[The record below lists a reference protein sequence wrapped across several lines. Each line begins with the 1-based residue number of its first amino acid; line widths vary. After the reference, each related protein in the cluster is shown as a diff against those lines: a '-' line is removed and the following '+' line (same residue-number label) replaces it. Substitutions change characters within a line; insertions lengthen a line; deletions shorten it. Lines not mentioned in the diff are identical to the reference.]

1 MWIYIILLIL
11 HLIISALVFLG
22 IQFDILKV
30 HKYMFFVALFMPF
43 WGVLTV
49 LILHFQIFFH
59 ADDGIDV
66 GVEKLKLESELYRSV
81 TVDEKKVAANTV
93 PIEEALLVNSAKER
107 RTIIM
112 DVLNDNPKEYI
123 EFLQKA
129 GNNEDTEVVHYA
141 VTAMVEISK
150 ENDYKLQD
158 FERQHAKD
166 PENVEVLTGYTDF
179 LWSCLS
185 QNLMQGQVEV
195 LNRELFSSLM
205 EKKLALTAGSI
216 TDFQWAVE
224 NELRRKNYTQAAALL
239 VQMQTL
245 YPNSEEY
252 YLSRLNYLASLG
264 KGEDIK
270 TLLKEIQKKHIY
282 LSSATKEVLAFWES

>member
-1 MWIYIILLIL
+1 MVYIILLAI
-11 HLIISALVFLG
+11 HLLISVLVFLG
-22 IQFDILKV
+22 IQFHILKV
-30 HKYMFFVALFMPF
+30 HDYMFFVALLLPV
-43 WGVLTV
+43 WGVLIV
-49 LILHFQIFFH
+49 LILHFQILFR

-66 GVEKLKLESELYRSV
+66 DVEKLRLESELYKSV

-93 PIEEALLVNSAKER
+93 PIEEALVVNSAKER
-107 RTIIM
+107 RSIIM

-166 PENVEVLTGYTDF
+166 PEDITVLAGYTDF

-195 LNRELFSSLM
+195 MNRELFSDLM
-205 EKKLALTAGSI
+205 EKKMALETPSV
-216 TDFQWAVE
+216 TDFRRMVE
-224 NELRRKNYTQAAALL
+224 NDLRRKNYTSASAHLR
-239 VQMQTL
+239 QMQTL
-245 YPNSEEY
+245 YPDEEIY
-252 YLSRLNYLASLG
+252 YLCRLDYLASLG
-264 KGEDIK
+264 RGEDIK
-270 TLLKEIQKKHIY
+270 QLIREINKKHIY
-282 LSSATKEVLAFWES
+282 LSSATKGVLAFWEA

>member
-1 MWIYIILLIL
+1 MQMENLLFF
-11 HLIISALVFLG
+11 ALL
-22 IQFDILKV
+22 
-30 HKYMFFVALFMPF
+30 MPF

-49 LILHFQIFFH
+49 LVLHFQILFH

-66 GVEKLKLESELYRSV
+66 GVEKLKLESELYKSV
-81 TVDEKKVAANTV
+81 TVDEKKTAANTV
-93 PIEEALLVNSAKER
+93 PIEEALVVNSAKER

-158 FERQHAKD
+158 FERQHAMD
-166 PENVEVLTGYTDF
+166 PEDVTVLISYTDF
-179 LWSCLS
+179 LWGCLS

-195 LNRELFSSLM
+195 LNRELFSALM
-205 EKKLALTAGSI
+205 QKKTALTPGSI
-216 TDFQWAVE
+216 TDFRRLVE
-224 NELRRKNYTQAAALL
+224 NELKRKNYTQASEILQ
-239 VQMQTL
+239 QMQAL
-245 YPNSEEY
+245 YSDNEEY
-252 YLSRLNYLASLG
+252 YLCRLNYLAALGRGEEIKSLL
-264 KGEDIK
+264 
-270 TLLKEIQKKHIY
+270 TEIEKKHIY
-282 LSSATKEVLAFWES
+282 LSSATKGVLAFWET

>member
-1 MWIYIILLIL
+1 MIYVILLAI
-11 HLIISALVFLG
+11 HLVISVLVFLG
-22 IQFDILKV
+22 IQFHILKV
-30 HKYMFFVALFMPF
+30 HDYMFFVALLLPF
-43 WGVLTV
+43 WGVLLV
-49 LILHFQIFFH
+49 LILHFQIFFR

-66 GVEKLKLESELYRSV
+66 GVEKLRLESELYKSV

-93 PIEEALLVNSAKER
+93 PIEEALVVNSAKER

-150 ENDYKLQD
+150 ENDYNLQN
-158 FERQHAKD
+158 FERQYAKD
-166 PENVEVLTGYTDF
+166 PEDKEVLTQYTDF

-195 LNRELFSSLM
+195 LNRELYSSLM
-205 EKKLALTAGSI
+205 LKKMTLSPGSI
-216 TDFQWAVE
+216 TDFKRAIE
-224 NELRRKNYTQAAALL
+224 NELKRKNYTLASESLR
-239 VQMQTL
+239 QMQET
-245 YPNSEEY
+245 YPDSEEY
-252 YLSRLNYLASLG
+252 YLSRLDYLAALG
-264 KGEDIK
+264 RGDEIK
-270 TLLKEIQKKHIY
+270 LLLQEINKRHIY
-282 LSSATKEVLAFWES
+282 LSSTTKGVLAFWET

>member
-1 MWIYIILLIL
+1 MVYIILLAI
-11 HLIISALVFLG
+11 HLLISVLVFLG
-22 IQFDILKV
+22 IQFHILKV
-30 HKYMFFVALFMPF
+30 HDYMFFVALLLPV
-43 WGVLTV
+43 WGVLIV
-49 LILHFQIFFH
+49 LILHFQILFR

-66 GVEKLKLESELYRSV
+66 GVEKLRLESELYKSV

-93 PIEEALLVNSAKER
+93 PIEEALVVNSAKER
-107 RTIIM
+107 RSIIM

-166 PENVEVLTGYTDF
+166 PEDITVLIGYTDF

-195 LNRELFSSLM
+195 MNRELFSDLM
-205 EKKLALTAGSI
+205 EKKMALETPSV
-216 TDFQWAVE
+216 TDFRRMVE
-224 NELRRKNYTQAAALL
+224 NDLRRKNYTSASAHLR
-239 VQMQTL
+239 QMQTL
-245 YPNSEEY
+245 YPNEETY
-252 YLSRLNYLASLG
+252 YLCRLDYLASLG
-264 KGEDIK
+264 RGEDIK
-270 TLLKEIQKKHIY
+270 QLIREINKKHIY
-282 LSSATKEVLAFWES
+282 LSSATKGVLAFWEA

>member
-1 MWIYIILLIL
+1 MWIYVILLAL

-22 IQFDILKV
+22 IQFHILKV
-30 HKYMFFVALFMPF
+30 HKYMFFVALLLPF

-49 LILHFQIFFH
+49 LILHFQIFFR

-66 GVEKLKLESELYRSV
+66 GVEKLKLESELYRSI
-81 TVDEKKVAANTV
+81 TIDEKKVAANTV
-93 PIEEALLVNSAKER
+93 PIEEALLINSAKER

-123 EFLQKA
+123 QFLQKA

-150 ENDYKLQD
+150 ENDYKLQA
-158 FERQHAKD
+158 FERRHEKD
-166 PENVEVLTGYTDF
+166 PEDVEVLIGYTDF

-185 QNLMQGQVEV
+185 QNLMQGQVEIM
-195 LNRELFSSLM
+195 NRELFSTLM
-205 EKKLALTAGSI
+205 EKKIRLTGGTLA
-216 TDFQWAVE
+216 DFERAAK
-224 NELRRKNYTQAAALL
+224 NNLRLKNFTRAAASLD
-239 VQMQTL
+239 QM
-245 YPNSEEY
+245 YARFPNSEEY
-252 YLSRLNYLASLG
+252 YLCRLDYLASLG

-270 TLLKEIQKKHIY
+270 VLINEIQKKHIY
-282 LSSATKEVLAFWES
+282 LSSAAKGVLAFWEN